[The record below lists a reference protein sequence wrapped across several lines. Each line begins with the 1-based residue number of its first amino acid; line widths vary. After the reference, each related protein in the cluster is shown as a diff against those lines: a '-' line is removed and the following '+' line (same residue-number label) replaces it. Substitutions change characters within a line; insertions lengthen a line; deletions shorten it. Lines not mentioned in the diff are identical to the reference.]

1 MSSILPYILI
11 VFWFFLLIKW
21 ADLLVDGA
29 SSLAK
34 KLRISDLVI
43 WLTIVA
49 FGTSAPELI
58 VNVIWSVNNANDMVL
73 WNIIGSNIAN
83 ILLILGLSASIKAL
97 AISPGTAWKEIPF
110 SLLWALVLAV
120 MINDQLFSHGVA
132 SSLSGADGIILLC
145 FFIIF
150 LYYMFGVAQSQN
162 YIQEGEVKTM
172 SHVKSLTFVAA
183 GIAWLTF
190 GGNFVVNNATSLA
203 TMRWWSEKLIW
214 LTILAV
220 GTSLPELVT
229 SLVAVTKSRASIAVG
244 NIVWSNIFNVFFV
257 LWITSII
264 SPVTFDP
271 KNNVDIIINLC
282 VHILLFWALFIDKKR
297 VLTRWEGI
305 VFVILYVAFLWGMLW
320 LG

>member
-1 MSSILPYILI
+1 MATILPYIMI
-11 VFWFFLLIKW
+11 VFGFVLLIKW

-49 FGTSAPELI
+49 FGTSAPELV
-58 VNVIWSVNNANDMVL
+58 VNVVGSVNHANDMVL
-73 WNIIGSNIAN
+73 GNIIWSNIAN
-83 ILLILGLSASIKAL
+83 ILLILGITSIIKSLS
-97 AISPGTAWKEIPF
+97 ISPGTTWKEIPF
-110 SLLWALVLAV
+110 SLLGAVVLAV
-120 MINDQLFSHGVA
+120 TINDQLFSTATV
-132 SSLSGADGIILLC
+132 SSLSWADGIILLC

-150 LYYMFGVAQSQN
+150 MYYMFGVAQSQN
-162 YIQEGEVKTM
+162 YVQEDEVKTM

-190 GGNFVVNNATSLA
+190 GGNFVVNNAVTLA
-203 TMRWWSEKLIW
+203 TMRWWSEKLIGV
-214 LTILAV
+214 TILAV

-229 SLVAVTKSRASIAVG
+229 SVVAVTKSRASIAVG
-244 NIVWSNIFNVFFV
+244 NIIWSNIFNVFFV
-257 LWITSII
+257 LGITALI

-271 KNNVDIIINLC
+271 KNNIDIIMNLC
-282 VHILLFWALFIDKKR
+282 VHILLFGFLFIDKKR
-297 VLTRWEGI
+297 TLQRREGI
-305 VFVILYVAFLWGMLW
+305 VFVVLYVVFIGSMVW